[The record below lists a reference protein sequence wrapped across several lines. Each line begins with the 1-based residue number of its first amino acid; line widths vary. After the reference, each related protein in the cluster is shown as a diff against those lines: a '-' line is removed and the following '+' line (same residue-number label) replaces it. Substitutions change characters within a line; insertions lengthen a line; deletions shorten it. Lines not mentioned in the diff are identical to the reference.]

1 MGGGTAGQSGF
12 SCIELRHWH
21 VAGENGH
28 PEVDQFRASFSRGV
42 LEAVELGRRG
52 IEADLESFDFAEPAV
67 AAGLADAVAVAEV
80 LDDFD
85 ESGSLTW
92 VGLEAG
98 AADAGLSEPAQLDAW
113 LVIEVPS
120 QRKVV
125 VKSPDQE
132 AVPGVSRSG
141 TAVQRAYWESA

>member
-28 PEVDQFRASFSRGV
+28 PEVDQLRASFGRGV

-67 AAGLADAVAVAEV
+67 AAGRADAVAEV

-85 ESGSLTW
+85 ESGSLAW
-92 VGLEAG
+92 VGLEDG
-98 AADAGLSEPAQLDAW
+98 AADAGLSELAQLGGRPVRA
-113 LVIEVPS
+113 
-120 QRKVV
+120 
-125 VKSPDQE
+125 
-132 AVPGVSRSG
+132 AVHHGK
-141 TAVQRAYWESA
+141 